1 MNVSREKTKYLTL
14 KSFSSIEPFTTNSLD
29 SLRYIFSRSFQTFKF
44 PVFILLQSSKIDSGL
59 LVRGI
64 FRTVALL
71 PTVITIKV
79 TDTFETHDMGL
90 SFSFIH
96 RHWPHTDSSSFCWRY
111 QRKIDNLQIIHYN
124 LTLYIYLTFSL
135 LL

>member
-1 MNVSREKTKYLTL
+1 MNVSREKTKYMTL

-29 SLRYIFSRSFQTFKF
+29 PLRYIFSRSFQTFEF
-44 PVFILLQSSKIDSGL
+44 LFLSFYSSQKLTQDFVCGAFFEL
-59 LVRGI
+59 A
-64 FRTVALL
+64 FF
-71 PTVITIKV
+71 PTVITIKL

-96 RHWPHTDSSSFCWRY
+96 RHWPHTDSSSFGWRY
-111 QRKIDNLQIIHYN
+111 QRKIDNLQIVHYN
-124 LTLYIYLTFSL
+124 LTLNIYLTFSL